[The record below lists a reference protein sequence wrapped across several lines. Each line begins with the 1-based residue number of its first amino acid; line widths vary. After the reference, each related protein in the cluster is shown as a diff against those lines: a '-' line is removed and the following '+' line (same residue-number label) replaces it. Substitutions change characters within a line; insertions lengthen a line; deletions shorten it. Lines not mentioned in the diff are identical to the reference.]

1 MSAMRLKTNRA
12 LHDRIMNIMSAIL
25 NKITKGFIILV
36 IACMPVLFCTS
47 AIHYAVA
54 EDLKID
60 SGYSSELI
68 GDNKWGKEVISKSEG
83 YGDDSK
89 TVVSG
94 VNDFLFKVGT
104 ALIIIACIAS
114 VARLAG
120 RGIIDM
126 TSDSDESDQTWA
138 GIPGF
143 FKSGQERK
151 TKTASGRSPTWARE
165 MLIETGIFFLIAIAA
180 GTIIV
185 LLLGIYNFVMSAIL
199 EKAPGGLS
207 QFNAPG
213 GISVNTTAPAVPSG
227 TK

>member
-1 MSAMRLKTNRA
+1 
-12 LHDRIMNIMSAIL
+12 MSAIL

-47 AIHYAVA
+47 AINYAVA
-54 EDLKID
+54 DNGLRIE
-60 SGYSSELI
+60 SGYSSDI
-68 GDNKWGKEVISKSEG
+68 VGDNKWGKEVISKSEG

-94 VNDFLFKVGT
+94 ANDFLYKVGT
-104 ALIIIACIAS
+104 ALIFIAFLAS

-126 TSDSDESDQTWA
+126 ATDSDESNDAWD
-138 GIPGF
+138 GIPNF
-143 FKSGQERK
+143 FKSGKERK
-151 TKTASGRSPTWARE
+151 GKRGGGSRSSTWARE

-180 GTIIV
+180 GTIV
-185 LLLGIYNFVMSAIL
+185 MLLLGIYNFVM
-199 EKAPGGLS
+199 EGVMETAPSGFS

-213 GISVNTTAPAVPSG
+213 GISVDSTVPKMPTG
-227 TK
+227 E